1 MQFGLSDV
9 FIDLGAE
16 KIIAAEKAGR
26 IIAVEIKSFLN
37 TSIITDFH
45 LAVGQILNYRVA
57 LEQQDPSRILYLAV
71 PVDTY
76 SIFFFNQS
84 RKPLSNDII
93 CAF

>member
-1 MQFGLSDV
+1 VQFGLSDV